1 MAPRR
6 HLLLRLAAAVVL
18 IPAATT
24 ADPDAVQDYCVPDTG
39 GRGRAVELPLLP
51 SYPCRSPANLTASD
65 FAFAGV
71 RAAGNFSSDTGF
83 AGVSVTPAQFP
94 ALHTLGVSFARADL
108 SAAGGVNPPHYHPR
122 ATETALV
129 LAGRVY
135 AGFVDSG
142 GRLFAKVLARE
153 TGGHGLPARHGA
165 LPVERRRRA
174 RHGLRDLQQRE
185 PRHRAHPGHRLRLR
199 DQGRRPREGVWPLTG
214 GAPPAGEEV
223 QPAQEDQ
230 DGGGDGRLAIS

>member
-1 MAPRR
+1 MAAH
-6 HLLLRLAAAVVL
+6 HLLLLALAVAL
-18 IPAATT
+18 LLPPSAT
-24 ADPDAVQDYCVPDTG
+24 ADPDAVQDYCVPDAG
-39 GRGRAVELPLLP
+39 ARGRPLDPSLLP
-51 SYPCRSPANLTASD
+51 TYPCRNPSNLTASD

-71 RAAGNFSSDTGF
+71 RAAGNFSADTGF

-142 GRLFAKVLARE
+142 GRLFAKVLEKGEVMVFPKAMVHFQMNVGDEPATVYGTFNSENPGIVRIPATVFGSGIKDGVLE
-153 TGGHGLPARHGA
+153 KAFGLDPTE
-165 LPVERRRRA
+165 LRRLEKRF
-174 RHGLRDLQQRE
+174 G
-185 PRHRAHPGHRLRLR
+185 
-199 DQGRRPREGVWPLTG
+199 
-214 GAPPAGEEV
+214 PPKTKLSEM
-223 QPAQEDQ
+223 ED
-230 DGGGDGRLAIS
+230 

>member
-1 MAPRR
+1 MASR
-6 HLLLRLAAAVVL
+6 HLLLLLLAAL
-18 IPAATT
+18 LPAAAT

-39 GRGRAVELPLLP
+39 GGRGRAVDLALLP
-51 SYPCRSPANLTASD
+51 SYPCRSPANLTAGD

-71 RAAGNFSSDTGF
+71 RAAGNFSADTGF

-142 GRLFAKVLARE
+142 GRVFAKVLEKGEVMVFPRAMVHFQMNVGDEPATVYGTFNSENPGIVRIPATVFGSGIKDAVLE
-153 TGGHGLPARHGA
+153 RAFGLEPEE
-165 LPVERRRRA
+165 LRR
-174 RHGLRDLQQRE
+174 LQKRF
-185 PRHRAHPGHRLRLR
+185 G
-199 DQGRRPREGVWPLTG
+199 
-214 GAPPAGEEV
+214 PPPKTKTAEM
-223 QPAQEDQ
+223 D
-230 DGGGDGRLAIS
+230 D

>member
-1 MAPRR
+1 MASR
-6 HLLLRLAAAVVL
+6 HLLLLLLAAL
-18 IPAATT
+18 LPAAAT

-39 GRGRAVELPLLP
+39 GGRGRGRAVDLALLP
-51 SYPCRSPANLTASD
+51 SYPCRSPANLTAAD

-71 RAAGNFSSDTGF
+71 RAAGNFSADTGF

-142 GRLFAKVLARE
+142 GRVFAKVLEKGEVMVFPRAMVHFQMNVGDEPATVYGTFNSENPGIVRIPATVFGSGIKDAVLE
-153 TGGHGLPARHGA
+153 RAFGLEPEE
-165 LPVERRRRA
+165 LRR
-174 RHGLRDLQQRE
+174 LQKRF
-185 PRHRAHPGHRLRLR
+185 G
-199 DQGRRPREGVWPLTG
+199 
-214 GAPPAGEEV
+214 PPPKTKTAEM
-223 QPAQEDQ
+223 D
-230 DGGGDGRLAIS
+230 D